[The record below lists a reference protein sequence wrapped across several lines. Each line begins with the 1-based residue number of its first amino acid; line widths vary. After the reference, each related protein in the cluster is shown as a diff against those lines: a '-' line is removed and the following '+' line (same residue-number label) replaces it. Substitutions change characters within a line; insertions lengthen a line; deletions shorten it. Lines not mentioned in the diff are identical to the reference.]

1 MRLFLAA
8 DADADQLLTDNPLA
22 LLIGM
27 VLDQQV
33 PFERAFSAPAEL
45 AATTRHGRSPPRRS
59 RRTDADVLAE
69 AFSRTKALHRFPGA
83 MAERVQRLCVL
94 VDEQW
99 NGDAASIW
107 TTAKSGDEL
116 VARLEELPGFG
127 AQKARIFAALLGKQL
142 GLSAH
147 GDGARRA
154 CPYGDAGTSVSIA
167 DITDAAS
174 LDRVRQHKKAMKAAH
189 RAAK

>member
-1 MRLFLAA
+1 MALHLAG
-8 DADADQLLTDNPLA
+8 DADSDQLLTDNALA

-45 AATTRHGRSPPRRS
+45 QRRLGKKLTARSVA
-59 RRTDADVLAE
+59 RTDPEVLAE

-83 MAERVQRLCVL
+83 MAERVQRLCEL
-94 VDEQW
+94 VDTTW
-99 NGDAASIW
+99 KGDASAIW
-107 TTAKSGDEL
+107 TTATSGDEL
-116 VARLEELPGFG
+116 VANLEGLPGFG

-142 GLSAH
+142 GVRPR
-147 GDGARRA
+147 GWREA
-154 CPYGDAGTSVSIA
+154 CAPYGEPGTHHSIA

-174 LDRVRQHKKAMKAAH
+174 LAAVREHKKQAKAA
-189 RAAK
+189 AKARR